1 MIDRT
6 IVIKEKGAI
15 NLRVGG
21 TSKGLEGREIG
32 GTEGGKGRGE
42 GMQFYLNHKT
52 VFKKQTNQSVTGR
65 S

>member
-52 VFKKQTNQSVTGR
+52 VFKK
-65 S
+65 